1 MDSETIEASAAE
13 WVIRRSGETWSETD
27 QERLDSWLSESTLH
41 RVAYLRLEAV
51 WQKTARLKALGAGR
65 PPGVVPPH
73 GTWRTLQSLSTSID
87 TDRLWLRAPSFKR
100 RAAMAASMLLILL
113 AGFYWG
119 FAHMRGGPH
128 EYATA
133 VGGLQVVRL
142 GDGSEV
148 TLNTNTHI
156 RVELGSRARR
166 IELDSGEA
174 YFVVAKDP
182 SRPFVVTVAD
192 HKVMAVGTQFAVRR
206 SPSGAQVLVIQGR
219 VELRLSGAGT
229 AEAPLTLEAGTLART
244 FNGDV
249 MVERITKAEAELLL
263 SWRSGFVVFHETSL
277 ADAAAEINR
286 YLPRKLVLEDPSV
299 GSIKLSGKFRTDNLD
314 AFLSLLQRG
323 FPVSV
328 EETPDRIMLKRRP

>member
-13 WVIRRSGETWSETD
+13 WVIRRSGETWSEAD

-51 WQKTARLKALGAGR
+51 WQKTARLKALGAAR
-65 PPGVVPPH
+65 PPGVVPPP
-73 GTWRTLQSLSTSID
+73 GTWRTLQSLSASID
-87 TDRLWLRAPSFKR
+87 TDRSWLRAPSFKR
-100 RAAMAASMLLILL
+100 RAAVAASMLLILL

-119 FAHMRGGPH
+119 FGHLRGGPH

-192 HKVMAVGTQFAVRR
+192 HEVTAVGTQFAARR
-206 SPSGAQVLVIQGR
+206 TLSGAQVLVTQGR
-219 VELRLSGAGT
+219 VELRLSAGA
-229 AEAPLTLEAGTLART
+229 AEGPVTLEAGTLART
-244 FNGDV
+244 YKADV

-277 ADAAAEINR
+277 ADAVAEINR

-299 GSIKLSGKFRTDNLD
+299 GSIKLSGKFRTDNVD

-323 FPVSV
+323 FPVTV
-328 EETPDRIMLKRRP
+328 EESPDRIVLKRRP

>member
-13 WVIRRSGETWSETD
+13 WVIRRSGETWSEAD

-51 WQKTARLKALGAGR
+51 WQKTARLKALGAAR
-65 PPGVVPPH
+65 PPGVVPPP
-73 GTWRTLQSLSTSID
+73 GTWRTLQSLSASID
-87 TDRLWLRAPSFKR
+87 TDRSWLRAPSFKR
-100 RAAMAASMLLILL
+100 RAAVAASMLLILL

-119 FAHMRGGPH
+119 FGHMRGGPH
-128 EYATA
+128 EYSTA

-148 TLNTNTHI
+148 TLNTNTHL

-206 SPSGAQVLVIQGR
+206 SLSGAQVLVIQGR

-229 AEAPLTLEAGTLART
+229 AETPLTLEAGTLART
-244 FNGDV
+244 FNADV
-249 MVERITKAEAELLL
+249 MVERITQAEAEPLL

-328 EETPDRIMLKRRP
+328 EETPDRIMLKGRP